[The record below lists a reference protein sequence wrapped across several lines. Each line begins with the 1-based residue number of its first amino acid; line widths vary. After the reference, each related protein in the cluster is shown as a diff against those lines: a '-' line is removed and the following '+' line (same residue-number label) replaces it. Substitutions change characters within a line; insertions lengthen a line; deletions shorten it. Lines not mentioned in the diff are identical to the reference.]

1 MAKQIKVYY
10 TKLHNMGDQL
20 NELILE
26 KCFGYEV
33 VRCSFLEGELC
44 AIGSC
49 LGMYTLHGTL
59 PMRIRQRINGIASP
73 HVSVWGT
80 GFINYSD
87 CEGRFFKRD
96 MDFCAVRGELTR
108 KRVEKMTGRKLDIPT
123 ADAGLLAAELLN
135 EQPEKCYDVGIIPHL
150 CDLKDPKVDELLENY
165 FHKASCDIGK
175 TSTGSLRFI
184 EHGNVRFINVKDE
197 PMEVIRE
204 IAKCRCILSS
214 SLHGLIVADSLG
226 IPNLHV
232 VFGDRLLGDGYKF
245 DDYYSAYGMTHTPY
259 DLRTERPPELSVVKE
274 GYSIRPETVAEK
286 KRALKEVF
294 PFPATKE

>member
-26 KCFGYEV
+26 KCFGCEV
-33 VRCSFLEGELC
+33 VRCSFLDGELC

-49 LGMYTLHGTL
+49 LGMYALHGTF
-59 PMRIRQRINGIASP
+59 PMRVRQRINGIARP
-73 HVSVWGT
+73 HVSIWGT

-108 KRVEKMTGRKLDIPT
+108 KNVEKMTGRKLDIPT
-123 ADAGLLAAELLN
+123 ADAGLLASEL
-135 EQPEKCYDVGIIPHL
+135 EGVQSEKCYDVGIIPHL
-150 CDLKDPKVDELLENY
+150 CDLKDPKVEELLEGY
-165 FHKASCDIGK
+165 THKS
-175 TSTGSLRFI
+175 
-184 EHGNVRFINVKDE
+184 VRFISVKDE
-197 PMEVIRE
+197 PMDVIQQ
-204 IAKCRCILSS
+204 IARCRCILSS

-245 DDYYSAYGMTHTPY
+245 DDYYSAFGMTHRPY
-259 DLRTERPPELSVVKE
+259 DLRTERFPELSMVE
-274 GYSIRPETVAEK
+274 DRYSIREEAVAEK
-286 KRALKEVF
+286 KKALKEVF
-294 PFPATKE
+294 PFPKTKE